1 MEVIRYSAEY
11 KQVWDAFVANSKNA
25 TFLFYR
31 DYMEYHANRFL
42 DHSLLFFHKNK
53 LLALLPASEQGSEV
67 VSHGG
72 LSYGGILT
80 GASMK
85 VELMLKVF
93 SVMTEYYKQHRF
105 INIIYKTIPHI
116 YHRLPAEEDL
126 YALFKYKA
134 QLYRRDILAVLEDN
148 RVQKYNQLRRR
159 QLKKAQA
166 YSWQVEQSFCFQEFL
181 ELKARLLKEKYNARP
196 VHTVEELKSLA
207 ARFPDN
213 IKLFTATKDDE
224 LGAGVVVYDTETA
237 AHCQYIATSGGGREQ
252 GALDAVFNFLL
263 TEVYASKK
271 YFDFGASMDDGQKN
285 GINASLLSNKES
297 YGGRAVMH
305 DFYTIAL

>member
-1 MEVIRYSAEY
+1 MEVIRYSSEY
-11 KQVWDAFVANSKNA
+11 KQVWDAFVAGSKNA

-31 DYMEYHANRFL
+31 DYMEYHADRFL

-85 VELMLKVF
+85 VELMLQVF
-93 SVMTEYYKQHRF
+93 SAMTEHYRQHGF
-105 INIIYKTIPHI
+105 QSITYKTIPHI

-134 QLYRRDILAVLEDN
+134 QLYRRDVLAVLEDN
-148 RVQKYNQLRRR
+148 GAQKYNQLRRR
-159 QLKKAQA
+159 QLKKAQVHG
-166 YSWQVEQSFCFQEFL
+166 WQVEQSLCFQEFL

-213 IKLFTATKDDE
+213 VKLFTATKDDA
-224 LGAGVVVYDTETA
+224 LGAGVVVYETETA
-237 AHCQYIATSGGGREQ
+237 AHCQYIATSDRGREQ
-252 GALDAVFNFLL
+252 GALDAVFHFLL
-263 TEVYASKK
+263 TEVYAAKK
-271 YFDFGASMDDGQKN
+271 YFDFGASMDSKQES

-297 YGGRAVMH
+297 YGARAVVH
-305 DFYTIAL
+305 DFYTIPL